1 MKNKLLILG
10 SVVSPCP
17 PLFHGGTE
25 RVAYSQAKELAKRG
39 LKIIFVGAKGT
50 INNFTNQLKFEKENL
65 EILKNIEFFEIGGGT
80 GFGDQKDSLKINPQI
95 TEASRKLRLEL
106 VNISLVQKLMIE
118 KKDEYDLILN
128 NLRGEAILL
137 PLAVLL
143 GKKII
148 NVMHLNLFPEL
159 ADIFKHYKAYLIP
172 ISNSQKELFPNL
184 NYLPTIYN
192 PINTKI
198 FPFNPKPKDY
208 ALMISTIGYHKNQLD
223 AILAA
228 KKAGI
233 KLIIAGKIRDNN
245 YFHNHIR
252 PHIDGKNIVYYDELN
267 FEEKIKLYQDAKVF
281 LFPIKWQEP
290 FGLVVIEALAC
301 GTPVIAYPHGGP
313 KEIIIHGKNGYL
325 VSSIDQMT
333 QAIKNI
339 EKIDRS
345 FCRQDVV
352 NRFDEKIIGEKY
364 FNVLNFF
371 FKKRN

>member
-17 PLFHGGTE
+17 PSFHGGTE
-25 RVAYSQAKELAKRG
+25 RVAYSQAKELAKKG

-50 INNFTNQLKFEKENL
+50 IDNFTQQLKFEEENL

-80 GFGDQKDSLKINPQI
+80 GSGDQKDSIKIDPKT

-106 VNISLVQKLMIE
+106 VNLSLVQKLMIE
-118 KKDEYDLILN
+118 KQDEYDLILN

-137 PLAVLL
+137 PLAKILR
-143 GKKII
+143 KKII

-159 ADIFKHYKAYLIP
+159 ANLFKEYQTYILP
-172 ISNSQKELFPNL
+172 ISNSQKELFPDL

-192 PINTKI
+192 PIKTKI

-208 ALMISTIGYHKNQLD
+208 ALMIATIGYHKNQLD
-223 AILAA
+223 AIFAA
-228 KKAGI
+228 KNAGI
-233 KLIIAGKIRDNN
+233 RLIIAGKIRDGD
-245 YFHNHIR
+245 YFQNQIK
-252 PHIDGKNIVYYDELN
+252 PHIDGKEIIYYEEIN
-267 FEEKIKLYQDAKVF
+267 FQEKINLYQNAKVF
-281 LFPIKWQEP
+281 LFPIKWPEP

-301 GTPVIAYPHGGP
+301 GTPVIAYPNGGP

-325 VSSIDQMT
+325 VSSVDQMT
-333 QAIKNI
+333 QAINNI
-339 EKIDRS
+339 ENIDRN
-345 FCRQDVV
+345 FCRKDAV

-364 FNVLNFF
+364 FNVL
-371 FKKRN
+371 KMLI

>member
-10 SVVSPCP
+10 SIVSPCP
-17 PLFHGGTE
+17 PSFHGGTE

-39 LKIIFVGAKGT
+39 LKIIFIGAKRT
-50 INNFTNQLKFEKENL
+50 NNNFVNQLKFEKENL
-65 EILKNIEFFEIGGGT
+65 EILKNINFFEIGGGT
-80 GFGDQKDSLKINPQI
+80 GFGNQKDSIKIDPE
-95 TEASRKLRLEL
+95 TSEASRKLRLEL
-106 VNISLVQKLMIE
+106 VNLSLVQKLMIE

-128 NLRGEAILL
+128 NLRGEAILI
-137 PLAVLL
+137 PLAKILR
-143 GKKII
+143 KKII
-148 NVMHLNLFPEL
+148 NVIHLNLFDEL
-159 ADIFKHYKAYLIP
+159 VYILKKYKTYLIP
-172 ISNSQKELFPNL
+172 ISNSQKESFLNL

-198 FPFNPKPKDY
+198 FPFNPKPRDY

-233 KLIIAGKIRDNN
+233 KLIIAGKIRDND
-245 YFHNHIR
+245 YFQNQIKN
-252 PHIDGKNIVYYDELN
+252 HIDGKNIIYYPEVS
-267 FEEKIKLYQDAKVF
+267 FEKKIKLYQNAKVF

-301 GTPVIAYPHGGP
+301 GTPVIAYPNGGP
-313 KEIIIHGKNGYL
+313 KEIILNGKNGYL
-325 VSSIDQMT
+325 VSSVDQMA
-333 QAIKNI
+333 QSIKNI

-345 FCRQDVV
+345 FCRKDVI

-364 FNVLNFF
+364 FKVIKKFLN
-371 FKKRN
+371 